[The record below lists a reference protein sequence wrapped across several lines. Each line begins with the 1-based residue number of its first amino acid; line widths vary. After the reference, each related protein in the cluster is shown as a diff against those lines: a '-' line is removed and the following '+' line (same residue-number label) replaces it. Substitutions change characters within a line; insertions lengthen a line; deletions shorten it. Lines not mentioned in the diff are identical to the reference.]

1 MMAAFPLNYPKTI
14 KQIPKEMYNNFKK
27 VSFIVFTL
35 LLTLI
40 LVTSCSDDDNNIS
53 GPNENLNLVETAEDY
68 GNFSTLLS
76 IVNDLGLTETL
87 RNSEL
92 TVLAPTDAAFEAL
105 PDGLLDDLTDEQLTE
120 IISYHLIDGTIE
132 SSDIGETQEAVTLQG
147 DMMYIQNNGSSV
159 IVNGTASVALAD
171 LSASNGVLHGVNK
184 VLLPDAYGTVV
195 DNAVKRYDLST
206 LVGLLTDRGL
216 VSTLADTESNFT
228 VFAPTNAAFSAIRST
243 LGVFTEEQVDS
254 TLLYHVLDSAVQASQ
269 LSESQSVATLNDGQ
283 EILIEVA
290 DGVVTINGSATVQT
304 ADVISTNGVI
314 HIISAVL
321 IPEGLRDIQP
331 PADSN
336 PLVGEWSVDPTP
348 GSLGVGPSPGNYEWF
363 SITSSQIVERGCFFD
378 DLYVFN
384 ADGSFEN
391 QLQDET
397 WVEAW
402 QDGVDADGCAAPVA
416 PHDGSTI
423 GTWEV
428 DESNNL
434 TITGEGVFLG
444 LAKVH
449 NNGENGDPANDTITY
464 QYELSE
470 DDTIL
475 EVTIQ
480 FQGSGSDATWY
491 FRFTRQ

>member
-159 IVNGTASVALAD
+159 LVNGTASVALAD
-171 LSASNGVLHGVNK
+171 LSASNGVLHAVNK

-195 DNAVKRYDLST
+195 DNAVKRYSLST
-206 LVGLLTDRGL
+206 LVGLLDDRGL
-216 VSTLADTESNFT
+216 VSTLADTDSEFT

-243 LGVFTEEQVDS
+243 LNVFTEEQVDS
-254 TLLYHVLDSAVQASQ
+254 TLLYHVLSSAVQSSD
-269 LSESQSVATLNDGQ
+269 LSPSQSVATLNDGE
-283 EILIEVA
+283 EILIEVSE
-290 DGVVTINGSATVQT
+290 GVVTINGSATVQV
-304 ADVISTNGVI
+304 ADVNSTNGVI
-314 HIISAVL
+314 HIIDEVL
-321 IPEGLRDIQP
+321 IPEALRGITP
-331 PADSN
+331 PDDSN

-348 GSLGVGPSPGNYEWF
+348 GSLAVGPSPDNLTWY
-363 SITSSQIVERGCFFD
+363 SISSSEIAARGCFYD
-378 DLYVFN
+378 DLYIFN
-384 ADGSFEN
+384 SDGSFVN
-391 QLQDET
+391 QMQNET

-402 QDGVDADGCAAPVA
+402 QEGVEADGCAAPVA
-416 PHDGSTI
+416 PHDGSTV

-428 DESNNL
+428 DGSSV
-434 TITGEGVFLG
+434 TISGEGVFLG

-449 NNGENGDPANDTITY
+449 NGGEDGDPENDTITY
-464 QYELSE
+464 QYDLSE
-470 DDTIL
+470 DEETL
-475 EVTIQ
+475 EITIQ
-480 FQGSGSDATWY
+480 GWLADTPDATWY